1 MRSHDLGSLAPETA
15 SVLIGV
21 MGQFRKY
28 LQFTLLRWRVVLI
41 GPPAA
46 REPDAVARDVADGK
60 VGAAA
65 VRSVY
70 RSVV

>member
-1 MRSHDLGSLAPETA
+1 
-15 SVLIGV
+15 